1 MVHYV
6 HKSYLLEIF
15 FLNERFD
22 KKDYKWWWSVWEKR
36 TSNCRAVLLTRKKL
50 VLLLSRVKLIGW
62 SWASSRLV
70 FSQMFILDT
79 RWLRLVFEFAY
90 LNFLLF
96 TEFTEW
102 VAISTNFSLTFI
114 RLRRRSWS
122 RNYNYNV
129 ASKIIKS
136 PSSKI

>member
-62 SWASSRLV
+62 SWASIRLV
-70 FSQMFILDT
+70 FSQMFVLDT

-90 LNFLLF
+90 LNFF
-96 TEFTEW
+96 TIYRIYR
-102 VAISTNFSLTFI
+102 ISTSFSLTFV